1 MIGCGRQVRRVPV
14 RRNVVHMLRSS
25 VIALTL
31 TLLLRGCAPSC
42 APVQQARFAPVI
54 APPAASAHWTEVVD
68 VMRLSAG
75 VLPVDQSADGARY
88 ALAAAKCLSH
98 SGQAGNPHTLD
109 PSLDCG
115 PGVDVLAAQR
125 GAAGSLIA
133 FAPEPLMPR
142 QMLEH
147 MADAPFHAMALFDP
161 ALLTV
166 DYADA
171 YDPSS
176 PGGRNAF
183 TTAIWVHGL
192 RRASQKP
199 FVGTVMWPAAGWPVD
214 GSMSAGDEWPSPLWQ
229 CGLQQSG
236 PPIWMAH
243 PVTGVPPVLTNL
255 RLVGPDSQVV
265 PLCTYTAGEMTT
277 GDPEAVSVGASYMRR
292 MAAVMLVPTLP
303 LAVGE
308 WRLSGSMDGVPFERP
323 VIVRG

>member
-1 MIGCGRQVRRVPV
+1 M
-14 RRNVVHMLRSS
+14 HMLRSS
-25 VIALTL
+25 VIALSL

-98 SGQAGNPHTLD
+98 SGQPGNPHTLD

-115 PGVDVLAAQR
+115 PGVDVVAAQR

-142 QMLEH
+142 RMLEH

-166 DYADA
+166 DC
-171 YDPSS
+171 
-176 PGGRNAF
+176 
-183 TTAIWVHGL
+183 
-192 RRASQKP
+192 
-199 FVGTVMWPAAGWPVD
+199 
-214 GSMSAGDEWPSPLWQ
+214 AGDEWPSPLWQ

-243 PVTGVPPVLTNL
+243 PVTGVPPVLANL